1 MRPGR
6 QRVCPGVEFPYA
18 GLHFPKFAGKLPGPR
33 MQLVKTGSERR
44 VRVGKLVGKL
54 PRSVGELLE
63 LGGGGSVLPEPLGVD
78 TRGKVIELCCNTG
91 VGNRVRDVT
100 DLARG
105 GGLRLRHLPQLPSE
119 LLHPVV
125 DAGRTAR
132 QLVHATV
139 QLIDAL
145 RQLLQRC
152 RCGGHTVIELLRPGG
167 KPVCASR

>member
-1 MRPGR
+1 M
-6 QRVCPGVEFPYA
+6 
-18 GLHFPKFAGKLPGPR
+18 
-33 MQLVKTGSERR
+33 
-44 VRVGKLVGKL
+44 
-54 PRSVGELLE
+54 
-63 LGGGGSVLPEPLGVD
+63 
-78 TRGKVIELCCNTG
+78 
-91 VGNRVRDVT
+91 
-100 DLARG
+100 
-105 GGLRLRHLPQLPSE
+105 RLRHLPQLPSE

-152 RCGGHTVIELLRPGG
+152 RCGGHAVVELLCSGG

>member
-6 QRVCPGVEFPYA
+6 QRVRPGVEFPHA
-18 GLHFPKFAGKLPGPR
+18 GLHFPKLAGKLPGPR

-63 LGGGGSVLPEPLGVD
+63 LGGGGSVLPEALGID
-78 TRGKVIELCCNTG
+78 TRGKVIELCRDGG
-91 VGNRVRDVT
+91 VGNGVGEVT

-105 GGLRLRHLPQLPSE
+105 GGLRLRYLAQLSGE

-125 DAGRTAR
+125 DAGRAAR

-152 RCGGHTVIELLRPGG
+152 RCGGHTVIELLCSGG

>member
-6 QRVCPGVEFPYA
+6 QRVRSCVEFPYT
-18 GLHFPKFAGKLPGPR
+18 GLHFPKLAGKLPGPR

-63 LGGGGSVLPEPLGVD
+63 LSRDG
-78 TRGKVIELCCNTG
+78 G
-91 VGNRVRDVT
+91 VGNGVGEVT

-105 GGLRLRHLPQLPSE
+105 GGLRLRYLAQLSGE

-125 DAGRTAR
+125 DAGRAAR

-152 RCGGHTVIELLRPGG
+152 RCGGHAVVELLRPGG

>member
-1 MRPGR
+1 M
-6 QRVCPGVEFPYA
+6 
-18 GLHFPKFAGKLPGPR
+18 
-33 MQLVKTGSERR
+33 
-44 VRVGKLVGKL
+44 
-54 PRSVGELLE
+54 ELS
-63 LGGGGSVLPEPLGVD
+63 GGGSVLPEPLSVD
-78 TRGKVIELCCNTG
+78 TCGKVIELCRNAG
-91 VGNRVRDVT
+91 VGDRVRDVT

-125 DAGRTAR
+125 DAGRAAR

-152 RCGGHTVIELLRPGG
+152 RCGGHAVVELLCSGG